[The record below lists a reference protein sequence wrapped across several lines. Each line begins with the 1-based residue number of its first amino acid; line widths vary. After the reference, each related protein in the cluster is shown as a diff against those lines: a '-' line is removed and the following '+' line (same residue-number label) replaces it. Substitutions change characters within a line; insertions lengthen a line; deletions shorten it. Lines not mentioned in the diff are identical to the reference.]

1 MQQCCSAHRV
11 VFPSDLQR
19 LQLCKCRR
27 SHDKML
33 KFFSSL
39 HAKGMP
45 PQYCAAWEMERNFCP
60 YFCVVFVRSFCV
72 VFVRK
77 FCVVIEKLWEDCGKS
92 STSILSLRAYLQA
105 HASFQTWHELGLVS
119 LKRVRLSAINRR
131 CSLEWCSAFH
141 MFSGT
146 DSKSA

>member
-27 SHDKML
+27 SHHKML
-33 KFFSSL
+33 KVFLLIACQGYAAPILCGLGDGEKLLSL
-39 HAKGMP
+39 LL
-45 PQYCAAWEMERNFCP
+45 CCFCEKLLCC
-60 YFCVVFVRSFCV
+60 FC
-72 VFVRK
+72 
-77 FCVVIEKLWEDCGKS
+77 EKLWEDCGKS

-105 HASFQTWHELGLVS
+105 HARFQTWHEQGLVS
-119 LKRVRLSAINRR
+119 LKRVHFSAINRR
-131 CSLEWCSAFH
+131 CSLEWCSAFY